1 MSEHEINNLSNQHL
15 QLLLDKA
22 RDRQRELQAELK
34 FVNDRIDSIT
44 LERLRRV
51 GNMELD
57 LF

>member
-1 MSEHEINNLSNQHL
+1 MSEHEINNLTNQHL

-22 RDRQRELQAELK
+22 RDRQRELQVELK
-34 FVNDRIDSIT
+34 LVNDRINSIT

-51 GNMELD
+51 DKMELD